1 MSTLGDRVLDW
12 MLRRLEQG
20 APVHSDLV
28 LVHTDQALADVP
40 PSISHAGKHWRIARV
55 GGELSLRDVLS
66 DATSLIAIVPSTFSP
81 PPDIAGRAHLGR
93 VLDIRPEDIVAALA
107 NRFCERIDDQEL
119 TTALRE
125 TLDLLRN
132 ATSQW
137 TLGSVV
143 TAREVRGVIVS
154 AILKSE
160 VRLDRESDRT
170 ILARWIIDAPPTFRA
185 AGLLKQALVDA
196 YGPSG
201 AWLAWI
207 ATTGS
212 LRPFLAAGALFG
224 SKSGRALAPTIPGVT
239 SPADE
244 FRLRNLVEAA
254 VREAHSTRGRE
265 GNASARVRAALT
277 DAEQLAVRLDLDPAD
292 LARHPLLQHVL
303 RRALTHYAECALRGE
318 PADDSQIESLKAN
331 LYAEEATASIKLI
344 RLVSRLA
351 RFIAQVSPIAADQPT
366 ESWFLLARSH
376 TAWADLAIR
385 QVRQLLGAVD
395 PALAATATAVMTKS
409 IAHRDQLNAS
419 FARALSRD
427 WQAIA
432 ASKDL
437 RKPLP
442 IQNITRSL
450 VRPLVDAGRRVFL
463 VVLDGCD
470 LSTFIELIQ
479 TLPADLGLKPPEV
492 KGGSLHDDLHA
503 IDPFHLAVAAVPTVT
518 SHSRRALF
526 AGEIPGNIAL
536 DDTEKP
542 SANATADKAA
552 FNRNP
557 ALGDLKRV
565 LFLKGD
571 LQKGPKAITDA
582 LTGEAHRVVAAV
594 FNDIDDALGSQETT
608 AMGPW
613 DAKRLGLGFLDA
625 IKLAIERGWIV
636 LITSDHGHTPFI
648 AANGHVS
655 NKTLG
660 NRHNDA
666 PTEQSTL
673 FERGPLPGKSLHLLT
688 AVGAWHGRQRR
699 GFHGGA
705 SLEEVVIPLAFL
717 GSVPEGEGRPLQP
730 TWWWNRAE
738 QAAVEAPFLHHPPTA
753 EPRLPGAT
761 SVPPQTAS
769 PPTAAPPISSPRV
782 TPQPPAS
789 PPVTPQPPASPP
801 PSSAPPPAV
810 ASPVSAPQAV
820 AAPMPAPEVTPP
832 PASGATSPLFVPA
845 ATQVPLVSV
854 QAASQAPQVP
864 VQASAA
870 PMVSPQSPVFPA
882 SQVQTVAAP
891 SSAAELAQPVPSGRE
906 WLTAFADAGVREVFE
921 HLAVHSIVTEDEAT
935 RMLGSPRALRSF
947 SKAFETLVE
956 KAPFAARIE
965 TVGGIKRYVREGHK

>member
-1 MSTLGDRVLDW
+1 MTILGDRVLDW
-12 MLRRLEQG
+12 MLRRLEHG
-20 APVHSDLV
+20 AAVHTDLV
-28 LVHTDQALADVP
+28 LVHTDQALADVS
-40 PSISHAGKHWRIARV
+40 PSLNRGDKHWKVDRV

-66 DATSLIAIVPSTFSP
+66 DATCLIAIVPPTFSP

-93 VLDIRPEDIVAALA
+93 VLDIRPEDVVAALA
-107 NRFCERIDDQEL
+107 GRFCERIDDQEL
-119 TTALRE
+119 TTALYE

-132 ATSQW
+132 STGQW

-143 TAREVRGVIVS
+143 TPREVRSVIVS
-154 AILKSE
+154 TILKSE
-160 VRLDRESDRT
+160 VRLDRETDRA
-170 ILARWIIDAPPTFRA
+170 ILARWILDAPPTFRA

-224 SKSGRALAPTIPGVT
+224 SKSGRTLAPTIPGIT
-239 SPADE
+239 SAADE

-254 VREAHSTRGRE
+254 VREAHGTRGRE
-265 GNASARVRAALT
+265 SNAGARVRAALS

-292 LARHPLLQHVL
+292 LARHPLLHSVL
-303 RRALTHYAECALRGE
+303 RRALTQYAECALRGE

-331 LYAEEATASIKLI
+331 LYADEASSGIRLI
-344 RLVSRLA
+344 RLISRLA
-351 RFIAQVSPIAADQPT
+351 RFIAQVPPIAGDQPT

-395 PALAATATAVMTKS
+395 PALAAVAAAIMTQS
-409 IAHRDQLNAS
+409 IAHRDRLNAS
-419 FARALSRD
+419 FALGLSRD

-437 RKPLP
+437 LKPLP

-450 VRPLVDAGRRVFL
+450 VRRLIDAGRRVFL

-479 TLPADLGLKPPEV
+479 TLPADIGLKLPEV
-492 KGGSLHDDLHA
+492 ADASLRDHLHA
-503 IDPFHLAVAAVPTVT
+503 IDPFHLAIAAVPTVT

-526 AGEIPGNIAL
+526 AGEIPGNTAL

-542 SANATADKAA
+542 SANASADKTA
-552 FNRNP
+552 FNRNA
-557 ALGDLKRV
+557 ALGDVKRV

-571 LQKGPKAITDA
+571 LQKGPKALTDA
-582 LTGEAHRVVAAV
+582 LTGGLHRVVAAV

-625 IKLAIERGWIV
+625 IQLAIARDWVIV
-636 LITSDHGHTPFI
+636 VTSDHGHTPFI
-648 AANGHVS
+648 AAQGHVS

-666 PTEQSTL
+666 PTEQSII
-673 FERGPLPGKSLHLLT
+673 FDRGPLPGKSLHLLT

-705 SLEEVVIPLAFL
+705 SLEEVVIPLAFI
-717 GSVPEGEGRPLQP
+717 GKVPEGQGRPVEP

-738 QAAVEAPFLHHPPTA
+738 QATDSPFLQHPPTP
-753 EPRLPGAT
+753 ELRLPGAATVPPVSAT
-761 SVPPQTAS
+761 SVTVPPVV
-769 PPTAAPPISSPRV
+769 AAPP
-782 TPQPPAS
+782 
-789 PPVTPQPPASPP
+789 
-801 PSSAPPPAV
+801 
-810 ASPVSAPQAV
+810 PVSAPPVSALPRASVPPPTAKVV
-820 AAPMPAPEVTPP
+820 AAPSSSASQAIAAP
-832 PASGATSPLFVPA
+832 PAFAAAPPSVPVPA
-845 ATQVPLVSV
+845 APLAPASSLVS
-854 QAASQAPQVP
+854 
-864 VQASAA
+864 
-870 PMVSPQSPVFPA
+870 PA
-882 SQVQTVAAP
+882 SQVQTAVA
-891 SSAAELAQPVPSGRE
+891 SQSAAAEPAQAFPSGRE
-906 WLTAFADAGVREVFE
+906 WLMAFTDPGVRELFE
-921 HLAVHSIVTEDEAT
+921 HLAAHSIVTEDEAT

-965 TVGGIKRYVREGHK
+965 TVSGVKRYVREGHK